1 MQNPNDK
8 YHIDMCRGPL
18 FGEIVLFSVPLFLSG
33 ILQLLF
39 SAADLIVIGHFAPP
53 DAMAAVGATTFIT
66 ALIVNVFIGLSIGTN
81 VLVANSIGAD
91 NRKNIRRA
99 THTAIAVS
107 LIGGV
112 VLGIVGLL
120 VSKPML
126 ELTET
131 PPEIL
136 HKSCVYLWIYCCG
149 IPFILLYN
157 FGSAILRAAGDTRR
171 PLYYLVLA
179 GIVNVVLNLIFV
191 LVFRMEVAGVALA
204 TILSQ
209 AVSAFLVIR
218 NLTRARDACRLK
230 FRNLRID
237 GTILGSMLW
246 IGLPAGLQGAFF
258 SISNLIIQSSIN
270 SFGPIAMAGS
280 TAALSLEGI
289 VYVGSYSYHQTI
301 ISFASQNLGEKKF
314 SRIRKSIF
322 YCMGCSIAINLIMGF
337 GFYWFGH
344 TLLAIY
350 NPNEE
355 VIAWGLLRMKI
366 LFTTYFLCAIMDV
379 VSGALRGLGHS
390 IQSAVV
396 TMMGVCVLRVLW
408 VCFVF
413 PLDRTMENLMLSYPV
428 SWALTAAVN
437 GYLLYRVCRKLFAT
451 SGRHYINLPLAES
464 SLR

>member
-126 ELTET
+126 ELTE
-131 PPEIL
+131 I
-136 HKSCVYLWIYCCG
+136 
-149 IPFILLYN
+149 
-157 FGSAILRAAGDTRR
+157 
-171 PLYYLVLA
+171 A

-191 LVFRMEVAGVALA
+191 LIFRMEVAGVALA

-230 FRNLRID
+230 FRSLRID

-301 ISFASQNLGEKKF
+301 ISFASQNLGGKKF

-396 TMMGVCVLRVLW
+396 TMMGVCVLRMLW

>member
-1 MQNPNDK
+1 MAMEC
-8 YHIDMCRGPL
+8 DMTKGSPARLLLAFSIPL
-18 FGEIVLFSVPLFLSG
+18 FFGNLFQQLYSMVDTIVVGRFVGVEAL
-33 ILQLLF
+33 
-39 SAADLIVIGHFAPP
+39 
-53 DAMAAVGATTFIT
+53 AAVGSTSGFSFMVVGFAQGLT
-66 ALIVNVFIGLSIGTN
+66 AGFAVIISQKFGAKDMGAMRKAYAMSIVGSLIMSVVIALLFCTLSLPLLRLIQTPENIIHDANSYIAIIYGGIGT
-81 VLVANSIGAD
+81 
-91 NRKNIRRA
+91 
-99 THTAIAVS
+99 AV
-107 LIGGV
+107 
-112 VLGIVGLL
+112 
-120 VSKPML
+120 
-126 ELTET
+126 
-131 PPEIL
+131 
-136 HKSCVYLWIYCCG
+136 
-149 IPFILLYN
+149 FYN
-157 FGSAILRAAGDTRR
+157 LFSSILRAVGDSRS
-171 PLYYLVLA
+171 PVMFLLLSS
-179 GIVNVVLNLIFV
+179 VLNIVLDLFFV
-191 LVFRMEVAGVALA
+191 IVCGMEVAGVALA
-204 TILSQ
+204 TAISHTISAALILRTLSVTRE
-209 AVSAFLVIR
+209 AYRF
-218 NLTRARDACRLK
+218 NLKKLYVDWKIFFEMLK
-230 FRNLRID
+230 
-237 GTILGSMLW
+237 
-246 IGLPAGLQGAFF
+246 IGIPAGVQSSCFA
-258 SISNLIIQSSIN
+258 ISNMIIQSSIN
-270 SFGPIAMAGS
+270 SFGSLAMAGM
-280 TAALSLEGI
+280 TAALGVEGI

-301 ISFASQNLGEKKF
+301 ISFASQNLGGKKF

-413 PLDRTMENLMLSYPV
+413 PLDRTMENLMLSSPV
-428 SWALTAAVN
+428 AWALTAAVN

>member
-1 MQNPNDK
+1 MKN
-8 YHIDMCRGPL
+8 YEIDMCRGPL
-18 FGEIVLFSVPLFLSG
+18 FGKIILFALPLMMTY

-39 SAADLIVIGHFAPP
+39 NAADLVIIGHYAHYN
-53 DAMAAVGATTFIT
+53 AMAAVGATMNLNSLVIN
-66 ALIVNVFIGLSIGTN
+66 IFIGLSVGTN
-81 VLVANSIGAD
+81 VVTARCIGANEPD
-91 NRKNIRRA
+91 KVRRA
-99 THTAIAVS
+99 VHTSMTVAFYGGIA
-107 LIGGV
+107 LMFIGLAV
-112 VLGIVGLL
+112 AKPLL
-120 VSKPML
+120 VLMR
-126 ELTET
+126 T
-131 PPEIL
+131 PEEIL
-136 HKSCVYLWIYCCG
+136 PLSCTYIWICFCA
-149 IPFILLYN
+149 IPFIMIYN
-157 FGSAILRAAGDTRR
+157 FGCAVLRSIGDTRR
-171 PLYYLVLA
+171 PLFFLVIA
-179 GIVNVVLNLIFV
+179 GITNVVLNLFFV
-191 LVFRMEVAGVALA
+191 IVCGMDVGGIALA
-204 TILSQ
+204 TAISHGIAAALILRT
-209 AVSAFLVIR
+209 L
-218 NLTRARDACRLK
+218 LTSGSVCALRLK
-230 FRNLRID
+230 ELGIDREIFRD
-237 GTILGSMLW
+237 ILK
-246 IGLPAGLQGAFF
+246 IGIPAGLQSSCFA
-258 SISNLIIQSSIN
+258 ISNMTIQSSIN

-301 ISFASQNLGEKKF
+301 ISFASQNLGGKKF